1 MSAMHGNTET
11 SSPSPAEPGQTASPE
26 EAGQSVVDGIPPP
39 EDAGTG
45 MGQAPLTP
53 PPPSAPGE
61 FLSAQWL
68 EAGRKRFSR
77 AASHFLL
84 APPPP
89 SAPSEFL
96 EAQWRDGAGT
106 DIEEI
111 QPAEDVFELA
121 LTPTINSVE
130 DLACLHVEQAE
141 SGEEPAEVP
150 VAEEAE
156 QAEDRVLIRGVP
168 LNSGETV
175 TRVFLPNDGLA
186 DQVPPSGQALILTSQ
201 RLIAFRGVEGYRD
214 THIARTSEITQNSVR
229 TGQRNW
235 GAVLQGLMIVV
246 GGAILYL
253 VVGYWLA
260 GQISGPQIPVLNI
273 DVAPFIALLII
284 LAGVFILVQS
294 CFTRPAGAVIFH
306 GEGVEIAFPF
316 RSSLDVGQVYDFVDL
331 AQEARRRNSEGNG
344 S

>member
-1 MSAMHGNTET
+1 MSTMQGNTET
-11 SSPSPAEPGQTASPE
+11 SQPV
-26 EAGQSVVDGIPPP
+26 EAGQPVIVSMTPT
-39 EDAGTG
+39 EDPGTAAS
-45 MGQAPLTP
+45 QAPITP

-68 EAGRKRFSR
+68 VAARKRLARPAFDYS
-77 AASHFLL
+77 L

-96 EAQWRDGAGT
+96 EAQWHNGVGAGL
-106 DIEEI
+106 DEVHPEG
-111 QPAEDVFELA
+111 DVFELA
-121 LTPTINSVE
+121 IPPTITSHE
-130 DLACLHVEQAE
+130 DLDRLHADERY
-141 SGEEPAEVP
+141 SGEQPAELP
-150 VAEEAE
+150 EEPGAGTG
-156 QAEDRVLIRGVP
+156 EDRVRIRGVP

-186 DQVPPSGQALILTSQ
+186 DVVPQSGQALILTNQ

-214 THIARTSEITQNSVR
+214 THIAWTSEITQSSVR

-273 DVAPFIALLII
+273 DIAPFIALLIV
-284 LAGVFILVQS
+284 LAGVFILLQNYL
-294 CFTRPAGAVIFH
+294 TRPAGAMIFH
-306 GEGVEIAFPF
+306 GEGMEIAFPF
-316 RSSLDVGQVYDFVDL
+316 RSSLDVGQVYVFVDL
-331 AQEARRRNSEGNG
+331 AHEARRRYNEGINR
-344 S
+344 